1 MPTVHVCVCVGV
13 SVCVSGGVRVYVCE
27 CVVNFKMY
35 LHSRSLVLFHFC
47 CLLSGAHII
56 NSVHGQREAW
66 AEGEAGK
73 AVRVAYVGAEL
84 A

>member
-1 MPTVHVCVCVGV
+1 MPTVH
-13 SVCVSGGVRVYVCE
+13 VCVSGGVRVYVCE

-35 LHSRSLVLFHFC
+35 LHSRSLVLFHF
-47 CLLSGAHII
+47 LLPTLRRAH
-56 NSVHGQREAW
+56 NKFGSWTEGQ
-66 AEGEAGK
+66 GEK

>member
-1 MPTVHVCVCVGV
+1 MCVCG
-13 SVCVSGGVRVYVCE
+13 CKCLCEWGGVRVYVCE

-35 LHSRSLVLFHFC
+35 LHSRSLVLFHF
-47 CLLSGAHII
+47 LLPTHRRTHNKFGS
-56 NSVHGQREAW
+56 W
-66 AEGEAGK
+66 AEGEGGK